1 MRRSVHL
8 FFVFFFLQIQLALA
22 NDNRGLDLF
31 VYLTDFQMELIETAD
46 GLKKIEPRYYYETYD
61 INVAALIGENFGPSA
76 GPLQNRFK
84 AFNETFGISTA
95 EDFIEGFTQFMGYI
109 VQNPKFNKFRFKRE
123 TPRLR
128 GDCYSGNDPEEEIL
142 VLLRADAE
150 SAEFAP
156 IIAKCIRNSGSFQ
169 LAKII
174 KSENWLKATK
184 DIFSAN
190 LKIREFGALF
200 SPPLSKNKVQSF
212 FSFGVTN
219 GEELEDVLNRM
230 NADNFTQATE
240 INEDVLLDFLR
251 YEAAGKKEGLSAKA
265 FKDKKRAEKIA
276 SQKRAEERA
285 KKLAAARERIEVM
298 PVAVCIGGNKKG
310 QTQTLVNLFNSNNT
324 PAAASYM
331 LDVGCN
337 NRWAT
342 KIRGGDLKEF
352 YRYGGYV
359 GVHTKEFMSGIGWIY
374 AVIRASDWDVP
385 IN

>member
-1 MRRSVHL
+1 MRFWVSI
-8 FFVFFFLQIQLALA
+8 FFGFICLQTQIAFA
-22 NDNRGLDLF
+22 DNNRNIDLF
-31 VYLTDFQMELIETAD
+31 IYVADYRFKLTETAD
-46 GLKKIEPRYYYETYD
+46 GKKKVEPHRLGFNYKV
-61 INVAALIGENFGPSA
+61 NLAAMMSNKFGPSNGA
-76 GPLQNRFK
+76 TQDRRSAFAETFEGITVDDFNASMLTLLKRYGLSNLKSDKFLDQKVPYFK
-84 AFNETFGISTA
+84 ACEPDSFSSMDAI
-95 EDFIEGFTQFMGYI
+95 I
-109 VQNPKFNKFRFKRE
+109 V
-123 TPRLR
+123 L
-128 GDCYSGNDPEEEIL
+128 Y
-142 VLLRADAE
+142 RADVENGPFSPLIKACIE
-150 SAEFAP
+150 KGEMRLVGVIDSADWITTIAAANSKGKKLRDFA
-156 IIAKCIRNSGSFQ
+156 N
-169 LAKII
+169 
-174 KSENWLKATK
+174 
-184 DIFSAN
+184 
-190 LKIREFGALF
+190 LF
-200 SPPLSKNKVQSF
+200 SPSLTADKAEDF
-212 FSFGVTN
+212 FSFGVTD

-230 NADNFTQATE
+230 NADNFTQATN